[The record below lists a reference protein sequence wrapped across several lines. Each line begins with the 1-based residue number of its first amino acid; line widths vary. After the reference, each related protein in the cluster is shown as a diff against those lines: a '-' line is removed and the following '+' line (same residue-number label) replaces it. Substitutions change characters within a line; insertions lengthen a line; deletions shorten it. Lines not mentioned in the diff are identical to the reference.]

1 MLFGFCPRVLQFHN
15 ALKEQLGQ
23 DCPRGCSQL
32 DCGWPIAH
40 LGFLCITRPLAQQ
53 PGWNLVPAPHL
64 PCTSA
69 ITQSLLWAK
78 RTLTLVPTKLCYS
91 NCCNEEPEAKVQP
104 ALAGHSPPW
113 ALPSKPS
120 FLVLRD
126 DASKWQLPFHVAFS
140 ATSCP
145 VQGPAVTDKGGR
157 VTSRPPSQSASPSRE
172 AQVSFLS

>member
-1 MLFGFCPRVLQFHN
+1 M
-15 ALKEQLGQ
+15 
-23 DCPRGCSQL
+23 
-32 DCGWPIAH
+32 
-40 LGFLCITRPLAQQ
+40 GFLCITRPLAQQ

-120 FLVLRD
+120 FLVLRE
-126 DASKWQLPFHVAFS
+126 DASKWQLPFQVAFS

-157 VTSRPPSQSASPSRE
+157 ATSRPPSQSSEPLPGGTGFFSLMNGLWVKFGHRQPE
-172 AQVSFLS
+172 FMSTPKMRTGNKTRWLLHHG